1 MISRMVIFGA
11 TGDLTARLLLPAVAQ
26 LVESDALPSDIQ
38 IVGSAVESWSVEKF
52 RKHIAQALDA
62 HAAQVSPTTRQ
73 QVVNM
78 LDYRSSDVTD
88 PDDVATVI
96 GTDHGPTLVYLA
108 LPSGLLEAALT
119 ALAAADLGRDDALA
133 IEKPFGT
140 DLTSAQRLNALL
152 ASGLSA
158 PNIFRIDHFL
168 SNELV
173 RRVVAL
179 RFANQVFEPILNA
192 NHVARVDISWLE
204 SLTLEGRADYYDRAG
219 ALKDMLQNHLME
231 ALSLVVMEEP
241 ARLDA
246 VSFRNSRVEAL
257 RNIATPTLSDIQAGT
272 IRARYT
278 AGSIGDRQVPSYVD
292 EPGVEPSRGTETYA
306 AITLALQNR
315 RWAGVPFTLRSG
327 KSMPA
332 DTAEIA
338 IYFRPLPPH
347 LFDRD
352 VDLPANVLRIGLME
366 SYVRLDTT
374 INGSDQQLVQEELE
388 MVAPKPER
396 TAYAN
401 LILEMFHNSPTLF
414 IRGDEAE
421 EAWRIIDPI
430 AHAWAEDKVPM
441 QGYPAGQA
449 PPATPA

>member
-1 MISRMVIFGA
+1 MVIFGA

-26 LVESDALPSDIQ
+26 LVESNALPSDIR
-38 IVGSAVESWSVEKF
+38 ILGSAVERWSAEKF
-52 RKHIAQALDA
+52 REHIAQALDA
-62 HAAQVSPTTRQ
+62 HAAQVSAATRQ
-73 QVVNM
+73 QVVKM
-78 LDYRSSDVTD
+78 LDYHPSDVTD
-88 PDDVATVI
+88 PTDVAAVM
-96 GTDHGPTLVYLA
+96 GVDHSPTLVYLA

-119 ALAAADLGRDDALA
+119 ALSAADLGSEDAVA

-140 DLTSAQRLNALL
+140 DLASAQRLNALL

-158 PNIFRIDHFL
+158 PTIFRIDHFL

-173 RRVVAL
+173 RRIVAL
-179 RFANQVFEPILNA
+179 RFANQVFEPLLNA
-192 NHVARVDISWLE
+192 NHVERVDISWLE
-204 SLTLEGRADYYDRAG
+204 SLTLEGRAAYYDRAG

-231 ALSLVVMEEP
+231 ALSLVVMDEP

-257 RNIATPTLSDIQAGT
+257 RNIATPTLGDIQTGT

-278 AGSIGDRQVPSYVD
+278 AGTIGDRQVPAYVD
-292 EPGVEPSRGTETYA
+292 EPGVDPTRGTESYA
-306 AITLALQNR
+306 AIKLSLQNR

-332 DTAEIA
+332 DSAEIA
-338 IYFRPLPPH
+338 IHFRPLPPH
-347 LFDRD
+347 LFDLN
-352 VDLPANVLRIGLME
+352 VNLPANVLRIGLME
-366 SYVRLDTT
+366 SYVRLDMT
-374 INGSDQQLVQEELE
+374 INGSDQQLVEQELE
-388 MVAPKPER
+388 MLAPKPDR
-396 TAYAN
+396 SAYAN

-430 AHAWAEDKVPM
+430 AHAWADDKVPM
-441 QGYPAGQA
+441 QTYTAGQT
-449 PPATPA
+449 PPATPAQAGE

>member
-26 LVESDALPSDIQ
+26 LVESEALPADIQ
-38 IVGSAVESWSVEKF
+38 IVGSAVEPWSVDKF
-52 RKHIAQALDA
+52 REHIAQALDA
-62 HAAQVSPTTRQ
+62 HAAQVSQSTRQ
-73 QVVNM
+73 TVVSM
-78 LDYRSSDVTD
+78 LDYRPSDVTD
-88 PDDVATVI
+88 PSDVSAVI

-108 LPSGLLEAALT
+108 LPSGLLESALT
-119 ALAAADLGRDDALA
+119 ALAAADLGNEDAVA

-140 DLTSAQRLNALL
+140 DLASAQRLNAIL

-158 PNIFRIDHFL
+158 PTIFRVDHFL
-168 SNELV
+168 SDELV
-173 RRVVAL
+173 RRVAAL
-179 RFANQVFEPILNA
+179 RFANQVFEPILDA
-192 NHVARVDISWLE
+192 QHVEKVDISWLE

-231 ALSLVVMEEP
+231 ALSLVVMDEP

-257 RNIATPTLSDIQAGT
+257 RNVATPSEADIKSGV

-278 AGSIGDRQVPSYVD
+278 AGSIGDRQVPAYVD
-292 EPGVEPSRGTETYA
+292 EPGVDPARGTETYA
-306 AITLALQNR
+306 AITLLLQNR
-315 RWAGVPFTLRSG
+315 RWSGVPFTLRSG

-332 DTAEIA
+332 DAAEIA
-338 IYFRPLPPH
+338 IHFRPLPPH
-347 LFDRD
+347 LFDRNVD
-352 VDLPANVLRIGLME
+352 VPANVLRVGLME
-366 SYVRLDTT
+366 PYVRLDIS
-374 INGSDQQLVQEELE
+374 INGSDSHLVPQELE
-388 MVAPKPER
+388 MLAPEPQR

-401 LILEMFHNSPTLF
+401 LILEMFHNNPMLF

-430 AHAWAEDKVPM
+430 ASAFAEEKVPM
-441 QGYPAGQA
+441 QTYPAGEA

>member
-1 MISRMVIFGA
+1 M
-11 TGDLTARLLLPAVAQ
+11 
-26 LVESDALPSDIQ
+26 
-38 IVGSAVESWSVEKF
+38 SWCDG
-52 RKHIAQALDA
+52 I
-62 HAAQVSPTTRQ
+62 
-73 QVVNM
+73 
-78 LDYRSSDVTD
+78 
-88 PDDVATVI
+88 
-96 GTDHGPTLVYLA
+96 
-108 LPSGLLEAALT
+108 
-119 ALAAADLGRDDALA
+119 
-133 IEKPFGT
+133 
-140 DLTSAQRLNALL
+140 
-152 ASGLSA
+152 
-158 PNIFRIDHFL
+158 
-168 SNELV
+168 
-173 RRVVAL
+173 VAL

-257 RNIATPTLSDIQAGT
+257 RNIATPTLADIRPAPSAPAT
-272 IRARYT
+272 PPAPSAIVKCRPMSMNPASIRR
-278 AGSIGDRQVPSYVD
+278 
-292 EPGVEPSRGTETYA
+292 RGTETYA
-306 AITLALQNR
+306 AITLSLQNR

-338 IYFRPLPPH
+338 IHFRPLPPH
-347 LFDRD
+347 LFDLQRR
-352 VDLPANVLRIGLME
+352 PAGQCAAHRADGVLCAPRHDHQ
-366 SYVRLDTT
+366 RLR
-374 INGSDQQLVQEELE
+374 SAAVQSRSWRCW
-388 MVAPKPER
+388 PRQPER
-396 TAYAN
+396 SAYAN

-441 QGYPAGQA
+441 QSYPAGQA

>member
-26 LVESDALPSDIQ
+26 LFDSEALPADLQ
-38 IVGSAVESWSVEKF
+38 ILGSALEPWSAETF
-52 RKHIAQALDA
+52 REHIAQALDT
-62 HAAQVSPTTRQ
+62 HAPQVSPAARQ
-73 QVVNM
+73 KVVNM
-78 LDYRSSDVTD
+78 LDYRPSDVTD
-88 PDDVATVI
+88 AADVAAVI
-96 GTDHGPTLVYLA
+96 GTGYNSTLVYLA

-119 ALAAADLGRDDALA
+119 ALASAELGSEDEVA

-140 DLTSAQRLNALL
+140 DLASARRLNALL

-158 PNIFRIDHFL
+158 PTIFRIDHFL
-168 SNELV
+168 SDELV

-192 NHVARVDISWLE
+192 HHVSHVDISWLE

-219 ALKDMLQNHLME
+219 ALKDMLQNHLMA

-246 VSFRNSRVEAL
+246 ISFRNSRVEAL
-257 RNIATPTLSDIQAGT
+257 RNIATPGLSDIKTGT
-272 IRARYT
+272 IRARYD
-278 AGSIGDRQVPSYVD
+278 AGVIGDRQVPAYTDEAGVD
-292 EPGVEPSRGTETYA
+292 PARETETYA
-306 AITLALQNR
+306 AITLALENR

-338 IYFRPLPPH
+338 IHFRPLPFH
-347 LFDRD
+347 LFDNE
-352 VDLPANVLRIGLME
+352 VNVPANVLRIGLME
-366 SYVRLDTT
+366 PYVRLDTT
-374 INGSDQQLVQEELE
+374 INGSDQQLIHQELE
-388 MVAPKPER
+388 MLAPQPKR
-396 TAYAN
+396 SAYAN
-401 LILEMFHNSPTLF
+401 LILEMCRNRPTLF

-430 AHAWAEDKVPM
+430 AQAWAEGKVPL
-441 QGYPAGQA
+441 QTYAAGQA
-449 PPATPA
+449 PPASPA

>member
-26 LVESDALPSDIQ
+26 LVESNALPSDIR
-38 IVGSAVESWSVEKF
+38 ILGSAVESVVRREISHAYRPGAGCACRPGVAGNAAEGGRHARLSSVG
-52 RKHIAQALDA
+52 RDRSNRRCSRHRHGPWCQ
-62 HAAQVSPTTRQ
+62 
-73 QVVNM
+73 
-78 LDYRSSDVTD
+78 RSSTW
-88 PDDVATVI
+88 PC
-96 GTDHGPTLVYLA
+96 
-108 LPSGLLEAALT
+108 LPVCWRRRWRRWPL
-119 ALAAADLGRDDALA
+119 ADLGSEDAVA

-140 DLTSAQRLNALL
+140 DLASAQRLNALL

-158 PNIFRIDHFL
+158 PTIFRIDHFL

-173 RRVVAL
+173 RRIVAL

-192 NHVARVDISWLE
+192 NHVERVDISWLE
-204 SLTLEGRADYYDRAG
+204 SLTLEGRAAYYDRAG

-246 VSFRNSRVEAL
+246 ISFRNSRVEAL
-257 RNIATPTLSDIQAGT
+257 RNIATPTLADIQAGT

-278 AGSIGDRQVPSYVD
+278 AGVIGDRQVPAYVD
-292 EPGVEPSRGTETYA
+292 EPGVDPTRGTESYA
-306 AITLALQNR
+306 AITLSLQNR

-338 IYFRPLPPH
+338 IHFRPLPPH
-347 LFDRD
+347 LFDLD
-352 VDLPANVLRIGLME
+352 VDVPANVLRIGLME

-374 INGSDQQLVQEELE
+374 INGSDAAPGRAGVGDVGPAARAQCLRQSDPRDVSQQ
-388 MVAPKPER
+388 
-396 TAYAN
+396 
-401 LILEMFHNSPTLF
+401 S
-414 IRGDEAE
+414 
-421 EAWRIIDPI
+421 
-430 AHAWAEDKVPM
+430 HALHPRR
-441 QGYPAGQA
+441 
-449 PPATPA
+449 

>member
-1 MISRMVIFGA
+1 MIDRMVIFGA
-11 TGDLTARLLLPAVAQ
+11 TGDLTARLLLPAVAD
-26 LVESDALPSDIQ
+26 LVENDALSPNIQ
-38 IVGSAVESWSVEKF
+38 IVGSAVEPWSVERF
-52 RKHIAQALDA
+52 REHIAQALNA
-62 HAAQVSPTTRQ
+62 HAAQVSPETRQ
-73 QVVNM
+73 KVIDM
-78 LDYRSSDVTD
+78 LDYRPSDVTD
-88 PDDVATVI
+88 PADVAAVI
-96 GTDHGPTLVYLA
+96 GTGHGSTLVYLA

-119 ALAAADLGRDDALA
+119 ALASADLGSEDAVA

-140 DLTSAQRLNALL
+140 DLASAQRLNALL

-158 PNIFRIDHFL
+158 PTIFRIDHFL

-173 RRVVAL
+173 HRIVAL
-179 RFANQVFEPILNA
+179 RFANQVFEPILSA
-192 NHVARVDISWLE
+192 HHVARVDISWLE

-231 ALSLVVMEEP
+231 VLSLVVMEEP
-241 ARLDA
+241 SRLDA

-257 RNIATPTLSDIQAGT
+257 RNIATPALTDIQNGT

-278 AGSIGDRQVPSYVD
+278 AGAIGDRQVPAYVD
-292 EPGVEPSRGTETYA
+292 EPGVDPSRGTETYA
-306 AITLALQNR
+306 AITLSLQNR

-338 IYFRPLPPH
+338 IHFRPLPPH

-352 VDLPANVLRIGLME
+352 IDVPANVLRIGLME

-374 INGSDQQLVQEELE
+374 INGPDRQLAEQELE
-388 MVAPKPER
+388 MLAPKPER
-396 TAYAN
+396 SAYAN
-401 LILEMFHNSPTLF
+401 LILEMFHKSPTLF

-430 AHAWAEDKVPM
+430 AQAWADDKVSM
-441 QGYPAGQA
+441 QTYPAGQA